1 MALVNTPTHIGTAKH
16 TIDVEIAG
24 FNVDAVERVDI
35 NLRENEHDH
44 VRFILS
50 GISPLSVTDYID
62 VPVKV
67 TVGVGYS
74 NGFTFCGYINSIT
87 PSHKVTSGRANG
99 SLFQEA
105 WVDCLGASAKMR
117 GTKSRVWPSSG
128 NNFKVLDMVSEMSI
142 DYGMSYACP
151 SSTPVIPRKVQR
163 GLSDWAILAK
173 SCVDSGLAVNLHGT
187 EIHVWDPYS
196 AIRYGAP
203 SFNLQTVD
211 TIGGPAIASP
221 GRIMEFDGTFGT
233 AHSYGDVNAASMAI
247 LDADGQLLTAY
258 STELLGST
266 GYGED
271 LSSGLTDVLAVEAL
285 SMADARRKLIASRAY
300 SDAFVAKVSTTGVA
314 GPVPGSV
321 VDVEGFSSEFDG
333 AWLVRE
339 MNMKFNDG
347 NFVSEFG
354 LARSTIGKGYIGRE
368 PGAYL
373 SPDPDDPVLKVGN
386 LDTNE
391 WRSSTRRAHVYA
403 SN

>member
-1 MALVNTPTHIGTAKH
+1 MVLVNTPTQFGTAKH

-24 FNVDAVERVDI
+24 FNAAPVERVDI

-44 VRFILS
+44 VRFVLA
-50 GISPLSVTDYID
+50 GIAPLSITDYIG

-74 NGFTFCGYINSIT
+74 AGFTFCGYINSVK
-87 PSHKVTSGRANG
+87 PSHTVSSGIAQG
-99 SLFQEA
+99 SLLQEA
-105 WVDCLGASAKMR
+105 WVDCLGASANMR
-117 GTKSRVWPSSG
+117 GRKNRVWPSNG
-128 NNFKVLDMVSEMSI
+128 ENFKGLDMVSELAS
-142 DYGMSYACP
+142 DYGLSYSCP
-151 SSTPVIPRKVQR
+151 DSTMVIPRKVQK
-163 GLSDWAILAK
+163 GVSDWAILAK
-173 SCVDSGLAVNLHGT
+173 SCVDSGLAVNLHGS
-187 EIHVWDPYS
+187 EIHVWDPYT

-203 SFNLQTVD
+203 SFTLQTVY
-211 TIGGPAIASP
+211 TVGGPAIAQP

-233 AHSYGDVNAASMAI
+233 AHEYGDVNEASMAI
-247 LDADGQLLTAY
+247 LDADSQLLTAS

-271 LSSGLTDVLAVEAL
+271 LSSGLKDVLSVEAL
-285 SMADARRKLIASRAY
+285 SMADARRKLTATRAY

-321 VDVEGFSSEFDG
+321 VGVEGFSSDFDG

-354 LARSTIGKGYIGRE
+354 LSRSTTGKGYTGLPVLR
-368 PGAYL
+368 AYL
-373 SPDPDDPVLKVGN
+373 EPDAPKLVPGKLG
-386 LDTNE
+386 TPE
-391 WRSSTRRAHVYA
+391 WRSSTMRARVYA
-403 SN
+403 Y

>member
-1 MALVNTPTHIGTAKH
+1 MVLVNTAKNIGTAKH

-44 VRFILS
+44 VRFVLA

-67 TVGVGYS
+67 TVSVGY
-74 NGFTFCGYINSIT
+74 NKGFTFCGYINSIT
-87 PSHKVTSGRANG
+87 PSHKVSSGRANG
-99 SLFQEA
+99 GLLQEA

-117 GTKSRVWPSSG
+117 GKKSRVWPSSG
-128 NNFKVLDMVSEMSI
+128 DNFKVLDMVSELAS
-142 DYGMSYACP
+142 DYGLSYSCP
-151 SSTPVIPRKVQR
+151 SSTMVIPRKVQR
-163 GLSDWAILAK
+163 GMSDWAILAK
-173 SCVDSGLAVNLHGT
+173 SCVESGMAVNLHGS
-187 EIHVWDPYS
+187 EIHVWDPYT
-196 AIRYGAP
+196 ALRYGAP

-211 TIGGPAIASP
+211 TIGGPTIATP
-221 GRIMEFDGTFGT
+221 GRIVEFDGTFGS
-233 AHSYGDVNAASMAI
+233 AHGYGDANDASMAI
-247 LDADGQLLTAY
+247 LDADGQLLTAH

-266 GYGED
+266 GYGETI
-271 LSSGLTDVLAVEAL
+271 SSGLTDVLAVEAL
-285 SMADARRKLIASRAY
+285 SMADARRKLVASRAY

-314 GPVPGSV
+314 GPRPGSV
-321 VDVEGFSSEFDG
+321 VGVEGFSSEFDG

-354 LARSTIGKGYIGRE
+354 LSRSTTGKGYTGLEQLR
-368 PGAYL
+368 AYR
-373 SPDPDDPVLKVGN
+373 SPDAPILKVGK
-386 LDTNE
+386 LGTLE
-391 WRSSTRRAHVYA
+391 WRSSTRNEYVYA